1 MRFCILSIVVL
12 SMLVPTA
19 AWCGEFEEIAERERI
34 ERDMERRERQMELER
49 REAEMAHEREM
60 RELELRERRSHIERE
75 SREREHAGHDKR
87 HDKKDA
93 APLLLLILV
102 VHILV
107 AIWVYMDIRKLNR
120 GSGIWIVIALLTG
133 LLGTL
138 VYAIVRLG
146 DQGKETS

>member
-1 MRFCILSIVVL
+1 MKFCVLSIVVL
-12 SMLVPTA
+12 SMLIPTA

-34 ERDMERRERQMELER
+34 EREMERREREMELQQ

-60 RELELRERRSHIERE
+60 RELELQERRSHIERE
-75 SREREHAGHDKR
+75 WREPEHAGHHER

-107 AIWVYMDIRKLNR
+107 AVWVYMDIRKLNR

-146 DQGKETS
+146 DGRKEKS

>member
-1 MRFCILSIVVL
+1 MRFCVLSIVVL

-19 AWCGEFEEIAERERI
+19 AWCGEFGEIAERERI
-34 ERDMERRERQMELER
+34 EREMVRREREMELER

-60 RELELRERRSHIERE
+60 RELELEQRRAHIKRE
-75 SREREHAGHDKR
+75 SREREHAGHHKP

-146 DQGKETS
+146 DERKAKS

>member
-1 MRFCILSIVVL
+1 MRFCVLSIVVL

-19 AWCGEFEEIAERERI
+19 VWCEELEEIAEQEAI
-34 ERDMERRERQMELER
+34 ERQMELRGREMELEH
-49 REAEMAHEREM
+49 REAEMGHEREM
-60 RELELRERRSHIERE
+60 RELELQERRSHIERE
-75 SREREHAGHDKR
+75 MHEPEHAWHHKR
-87 HDKKDA
+87 HDKEDVH
-93 APLLLLILV
+93 PLLLLCLV

-107 AIWVYMDIRKLNR
+107 AVWVYMDIRKLNR

-146 DQGKETS
+146 DGRKEKS